1 MQKKRLI
8 RPLPRPAFENIE
20 SVLRSVENGPQNADG
35 LPAGLKDLDRDLA
48 RAALLDV
55 RVLLAGVLSALG
67 SRRTAGAHG
76 YRTRQVL
83 TCVGWVAV
91 HYAYIRGT
99 GSSVLLTALGA
110 AGRSTAAARDRAVR
124 CAALCGSF
132 AEGRNMLARL
142 CGIAISVSKLRELT
156 LEHGE
161 QCLRDQDIA
170 AADVRSYPAYTP
182 KNGETETVRTL
193 FCMLDGT
200 GAPCTKKDTA
210 DIKGKN
216 GQAGTRQIRVAVFG
230 EYQWLDK
237 NGRPLPFR
245 ESFSYAV
252 SGDTISQVSVLV
264 RKQGLAR
271 GYGKV
276 IRMQCVA
283 DGEEALENTLRDA
296 FPDAIFTNDFM
307 HACEHLHACCEQLE
321 PDPQALEKEYRFL
334 KGLLYRI
341 GAASVI
347 KRIERRYAQDLEASS
362 EARKQLDYLRK
373 REPNMR
379 YGKLRKDGLFIA
391 SGHVEAAAR
400 VIVVRRCKQAGM
412 HWRHKNAIRMSA
424 IIANMRSAA

>member
-1 MQKKRLI
+1 LI

-20 SVLRSVENGPQNADG
+20 SVLRSIESGPENEDG

-48 RAALLDV
+48 KAALLDV
-55 RVLLAGVLSALG
+55 RVLLECVLSCLG
-67 SRRTAGAHG
+67 SRRTEGAHG
-76 YRTRQVL
+76 YRTRLVL

-91 HYAYIRGT
+91 RHAYIRAGA
-99 GSSVLLTALGA
+99 SAFLAALGVVA
-110 AGRSTAAARDRAVR
+110 RSTAAARDRTVR
-124 CAALCGSF
+124 CAVLCGSF
-132 AEGRNMLARL
+132 AEGRNMLACL
-142 CGIAISVSKLRELT
+142 CGIAISVSKLRALA
-156 LEHGE
+156 LGHGE
-161 QCLRDQDIA
+161 HCLREQDMA
-170 AADVRSYPAYTP
+170 AADVRTYPAYKP
-182 KNGETETVRTL
+182 KDGETETVRTL

-200 GAPCTKKDTA
+200 GSPCTKADTA
-210 DIKGKN
+210 GIKGKN

-237 NGRPLPFR
+237 KGRPLPFR
-245 ESFSYAV
+245 GSFSYAV
-252 SGDTISQVSVLV
+252 SGDTISQASVLV
-264 RKQGLAR
+264 RRLGLAR

-283 DGEEALENTLRDA
+283 DGEEALEKALRDA

-307 HACEHLHACCEQLE
+307 HACDHLHACCEQLE
-321 PDPQALEKEYRFL
+321 PDPQALAKEYRFL

-347 KRIERRYAQDLEASS
+347 KRIERRHAPALEKSG
-362 EARKQLDYLRK
+362 EAKKQLDYLRK

-379 YGKLRKDGLFIA
+379 YGKLRKAGLFIA

-412 HWRHKNAIRMSA
+412 HWRHENAIRISA
-424 IIANMRSAA
+424 ILANLRSAA

>member
-1 MQKKRLI
+1 M
-8 RPLPRPAFENIE
+8 
-20 SVLRSVENGPQNADG
+20 
-35 LPAGLKDLDRDLA
+35 GLKDLDRDLA
-48 RAALLDV
+48 KAALLDV
-55 RVLLAGVLSALG
+55 RVLLAGVLSDLG
-67 SRRTAGAHG
+67 SRRTGGAHG

-91 HYAYIRGT
+91 RYAYIRGT
-99 GSSVLLTALGA
+99 GASALLTALGA
-110 AGRSTAAARDRAVR
+110 VARSTAAARDRAVR

-161 QCLRDQDIA
+161 QCLRDQDMA
-170 AADVRSYPAYTP
+170 AADVRSYPAHTP

-210 DIKGKN
+210 GIKGKN

-237 NGRPLPFR
+237 KGRPLPFR

-276 IRMQCVA
+276 VRMQCVA

-321 PDPQALEKEYRFL
+321 PDPHALAKEYRFL

-347 KRIERRYAQDLEASS
+347 KRIERRHAPTLEKSS
-362 EARKQLDYLRK
+362 EASKQLDYLRK

-379 YGKLRKDGLFIA
+379 YGKLRKEGLFIA

-424 IIANMRSAA
+424 IIAKIRSAA